1 MLPAEFG
8 RFRLPGDGW
17 RWSRT
22 RRVDVGWSGAGARSV
37 REGAGMGRPL
47 SIRTAAV
54 VVAASMALVAC
65 AEDGGGA
72 AGGDDDVV
80 RIGINAEITGAI
92 PKVGEQTRQ
101 AAEMFV
107 EELNDAGGVDLGGR
121 AVTLEL
127 VVADNSATPEGAAA
141 ASTRLITQDN
151 VAVIVGANASAQ
163 AIPAA
168 EVADA
173 SATPI
178 ISPWSTNPD
187 TTANRPYA
195 FRVPFLDDFQGPV
208 IANFV
213 EEEFGFERAAV
224 LYDVASDYPKG
235 LAEFFRSAWE
245 EAGHEVVAF
254 ETFTTGDSDFSAQLT
269 TIRDS
274 GADFLFTPQYYNEVP
289 LIVSQARSLGLDIP
303 ITGSDS
309 WSDPQTLDLC
319 GEECEGTYFSAHYVP
334 AGATGATKEFID
346 AYEERYGETPG
357 DVAALT
363 WDAMEIVVEG
373 IRNCGEITGDI
384 PTDRDC
390 IRDGM
395 AQITELEGI
404 TGTMSF
410 DEEGDPVKCA
420 VIARIEDGEFVFHKE
435 VCP

>member
-1 MLPAEFG
+1 MRRRRA
-8 RFRLPGDGW
+8 DG
-17 RWSRT
+17 
-22 RRVDVGWSGAGARSV
+22 
-37 REGAGMGRPL
+37 
-47 SIRTAAV
+47 IAAFLTV
-54 VVAASMALVAC
+54 CVLALAAC
-65 AEDGGGA
+65 GGGE
-72 AGGDDDVV
+72 GGGGSADVV
-80 RIGINAEITGAI
+80 PVGINAEITGTI
-92 PKVGEQTRQ
+92 PKVGEQTRF

-107 EELNDAGGVDLGGR
+107 DELNEAGGVDLGDR
-121 AVTLEL
+121 AVTVEL
-127 VVADNSATPEGAAA
+127 VIEDNAATPEGAAS
-141 ASTRLITQDN
+141 ASTKLITQDE

-173 SATPI
+173 NATPI

-187 TTANRPYA
+187 TTADRPFA
-195 FRVPFLDDFQGPV
+195 FRVPFLDNFQGPV

-235 LAEFFRSAWE
+235 LAEFFREAWE

-254 ETFTTGDSDFSAQLT
+254 ETFTTDDRDFSAQLT
-269 TIRDS
+269 SIRDAD
-274 GADFLFTPQYYNEVP
+274 ADFLFTPQYYNEVP
-289 LIVSQARSLGLDIP
+289 LIVSQARDLGIDVP
-303 ITGSDS
+303 IVGSDS
-309 WSDPQTLDLC
+309 WSDPQTLELC
-319 GEECEGTYFSAHYVP
+319 GETCEGAFFSAHYVP
-334 AGATGATKEFID
+334 AGATGATQEFIE

-363 WDAMEIVVEG
+363 WDAMQIVVEG
-373 IRNCGEITGDI
+373 IRNCGDITGDV
-384 PTDRDC
+384 TADREC

-395 AQITELEGI
+395 AEIDSLEGI

-420 VIARIEDGEFVFHKE
+420 VIARIEGGEFVFHQE

>member
-1 MLPAEFG
+1 MQ
-8 RFRLPGDGW
+8 RFSL
-17 RWSRT
+17 
-22 RRVDVGWSGAGARSV
+22 GAFATV
-37 REGAGMGRPL
+37 
-47 SIRTAAV
+47 AV
-54 VVAASMALVAC
+54 LVVAGC
-65 AEDGGGA
+65 GGGGGA
-72 AGGDDDVV
+72 GGGGGDDVV
-80 RIGINAEITGAI
+80 LVGINAEITGSI
-92 PKVGEQTRQ
+92 PKVGEQTRF

-107 EELNDAGGVDLGGR
+107 EELNNAGGIDLGDR
-121 AVTLEL
+121 QVTLDL
-127 VVADNSATPEGAAA
+127 VIADNSATPEGAAA
-141 ASTRLITQDN
+141 ASTRLITQNN

-187 TTANRPYA
+187 TTAGRPYA

-245 EAGHEVVAF
+245 DGGHDVVAF
-254 ETFTTGDSDFSAQLT
+254 ETFTTDDSDFSSQLT
-269 TIRDS
+269 SIRES

-303 ITGSDS
+303 IMGSDS
-309 WSDPQTLDLC
+309 WSDPQTLELC
-319 GEECEGTYFSAHYVP
+319 GEDCEGTFFSAHYVP

-346 AYEERYGETPG
+346 AYEEQYGEIPG

-363 WDAMEIVVEG
+363 WDAMQIVVEG
-373 IRNCGEITGDI
+373 IINCGEITGDVE
-384 PTDRDC
+384 TDREC

-395 AQITELEGI
+395 AAIDSLEGI

-410 DEEGDPVKCA
+410 DDEGDPVKCA
-420 VIARIEDGEFVFHKE
+420 VIARISDGEFVFHKE

>member
-1 MLPAEFG
+1 MRVMRRLPA
-8 RFRLPGDGW
+8 
-17 RWSRT
+17 
-22 RRVDVGWSGAGARSV
+22 GA
-37 REGAGMGRPL
+37 L
-47 SIRTAAV
+47 TV
-54 VVAASMALVAC
+54 VMALVLSAC
-65 AEDGGGA
+65 GDGDGG
-72 AGGDDDVV
+72 AGGDADVV
-80 RIGINAEITGAI
+80 LVGINAEITGSI
-92 PKVGEQTRQ
+92 PKVGEQTQQ

-107 EELNDAGGVDLGGR
+107 EELNDAGGIDLGDR
-121 AVTLEL
+121 QVTLEL
-127 VVADNSATPEGAAA
+127 VIADNSATPEGAAT

-173 SATPI
+173 NATPI

-187 TTANRPYA
+187 TTAGRPYA

-213 EEEFGFERAAV
+213 EEEFGFDSAAV

-235 LAEFFRSAWE
+235 LAEFFRAAWE
-245 EAGHEVVAF
+245 EGGHEVVAF

-269 TIRDS
+269 TIRDA

-303 ITGSDS
+303 IMGSDS
-309 WSDPQTLDLC
+309 WSDPQTLELC
-319 GEECEGTYFSAHYVP
+319 GDDCEGTFFSAHYVP
-334 AGATGATKEFID
+334 AGATGATAEFID
-346 AYEERYGETPG
+346 AYEERYGEIPG

-363 WDAMEIVVEG
+363 WDAMQIVVEG
-373 IRNCGEITGDI
+373 ITNCGDITGDVAA
-384 PTDRDC
+384 DRDC

-395 AQITELEGI
+395 AAIDSVEGI

-410 DEEGDPVKCA
+410 DDEGDPVKCA
-420 VIARIEDGEFVFHKE
+420 VIARISEGDFVFHQQ